1 MSVSSR
7 LRLPMLACT
16 ALLVALTGCSG
27 FSGVTTA
34 GGRPLIYKQ
43 GPGDAPSSIKEKA
56 GVVVKR
62 DAPPESTSSSTAS
75 STTASSS
82 ASTASPMPAREAAP
96 AARTPEPAAPR
107 SSVVAQAAP
116 RAPAET
122 SSAAIAAAGDLFNR
136 YTQATRYGDLLFVS
150 GQIAID
156 QASGAFDAS
165 QSIEAQTRRVLQ
177 NIRAI
182 LEANR
187 LTMANVVYAT
197 VYLSNIGYFAG
208 MDKVYHGFFKGTPPA
223 RAVVEVGHLP
233 RGALVE
239 IAVIAGR

>member
-1 MSVSSR
+1 M
-7 LRLPMLACT
+7 
-16 ALLVALTGCSG
+16 
-27 FSGVTTA
+27 
-34 GGRPLIYKQ
+34 
-43 GPGDAPSSIKEKA
+43 
-56 GVVVKR
+56 
-62 DAPPESTSSSTAS
+62 
-75 STTASSS
+75 
-82 ASTASPMPAREAAP
+82 
-96 AARTPEPAAPR
+96 
-107 SSVVAQAAP
+107 AQAAP
-116 RAPAET
+116 RARA
-122 SSAAIAAAGDLFNR
+122 SSAASAAAGDLFSR

-165 QSIEAQTRRVLQ
+165 QSIEAQTRQTLH

-197 VYLSNIGYFAG
+197 VYLSSISRFAG

>member
-1 MSVSSR
+1 MSAFSR
-7 LRLPMLACT
+7 MRFVGLGCA
-16 ALLVALTGCSG
+16 ALFVALTGCSG

-43 GPGDAPSSIKEKA
+43 GPGDAPSSISEKA

-62 DAPPESTSSSTAS
+62 EAPPAPAGTTTTSSTAS
-75 STTASSS
+75 PAP
-82 ASTASPMPAREAAP
+82 AAAPMAAREAAP
-96 AARTPEPAAPR
+96 VAAAPAPER
-107 SSVVAQAAP
+107 AAAQSTVVAQAAP
-116 RAPAET
+116 RAPAEA
-122 SSAAIAAAGDLFNR
+122 SSAAIAASSDLFNR

-165 QSIEAQTRRVLQ
+165 QSIEAQTRRTLE
-177 NIRAI
+177 NIRLI

-197 VYLSNIGYFAG
+197 VYLSNIGRFAG